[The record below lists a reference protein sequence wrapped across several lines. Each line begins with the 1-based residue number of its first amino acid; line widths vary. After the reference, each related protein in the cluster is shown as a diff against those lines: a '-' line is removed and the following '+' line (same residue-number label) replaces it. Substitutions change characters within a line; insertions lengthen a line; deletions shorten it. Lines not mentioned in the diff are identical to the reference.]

1 MNSTASA
8 IDDDSAKREGPR
20 PQRPASEAAPEVAT
34 GPAAGSTDGP
44 VPEPGPDEA
53 LVWPPPEADLDELEV
68 IAFDAS
74 HPATPPATAQ
84 ARTPS
89 SSTGIEPDGASLNR
103 DEGAAFDQG
112 REGAEPGRSDVAD
125 TTGALPPMTSAP
137 GSRAATATAVQ
148 VPAATK
154 RRASIVGGDPGWP
167 RWLVFAG
174 GALGLVLAAVG
185 GYLAAVRFAPAA
197 PVSSTVRVTV
207 ASEPAGASVIVD
219 GEPRGTTP
227 LVLDLPP
234 AAVRLEVVGELA
246 RRALTLEL
254 EAGRDVAY
262 HFDFISGDAEGSGEG
277 VGAAADLGTID
288 VRTDPPGAVVIVEG
302 RRRGET
308 PLSVEGLTAG
318 VHDVLLGFGGQSRLE
333 RVAVNAGQTSTLSV
347 TFGQAPARGSVAV
360 QAPLPLEVRIEGRS
374 IGTPGRPVALA
385 AGTYDL
391 EFVNDAVGF
400 RRAERVT
407 VTAGRTTTVV
417 VEVPPGRVNVN
428 AIPWAAVSVGD
439 VELGE
444 TPLANITL
452 PAGEHEFVFR
462 HPSLGERRQTV
473 VVASGTTSR
482 ITVDFR
488 P

>member
-1 MNSTASA
+1 VNSTAAA
-8 IDDDSAKREGPR
+8 IDDNSAKRER
-20 PQRPASEAAPEVAT
+20 PESPQPASEAAT
-34 GPAAGSTDGP
+34 GAAEGP
-44 VPEPGPDEA
+44 VPETGADTA
-53 LVWPPPEADLDELEV
+53 LVWPPPDADLEELEV

-74 HPATPPATAQ
+74 HPATPDVS
-84 ARTPS
+84 ARAPTPS
-89 SSTGIEPDGASLNR
+89 SSTGTESGGATFDR
-103 DEGAAFDQG
+103 DESVGPDEG
-112 REGAEPGRSDVAD
+112 REGTDPRRSALAAA
-125 TTGALPPMTSAP
+125 TTGALAPTANAP
-137 GSRAATATAVQ
+137 GNRAPTAAAVLAS
-148 VPAATK
+148 AATK
-154 RRASIVGGDPGWP
+154 GRASGVGEGQGWP

-219 GEPRGTTP
+219 GQPRGTTP
-227 LVLDLPP
+227 LALDLPP
-234 AAVRLEVVGELA
+234 AGVRLEVVGEFS
-246 RRALTLEL
+246 RRALTLDL
-254 EAGRDVAY
+254 EAGRDVSY
-262 HFDFISGDAEGSGEG
+262 HFDFTSVDAEGSGEEAG
-277 VGAAADLGTID
+277 VAADLGTID
-288 VRTDPPGAVVIVEG
+288 IRTDPPGAVVIVEG

-318 VHDVLLGFGGQSRLE
+318 VHDVLLGYGGQSRLE
-333 RVAVNAGQTSTLSV
+333 RVAVAAGQASTLSV
-347 TFGQAPARGSVAV
+347 TFGQAVARGLVAV
-360 QAPLPLEVRIEGRS
+360 QAPLPLEVQLEGRS
-374 IGTPGRPVALA
+374 IGTTGRPIALA
-385 AGTYDL
+385 AGSYDL

-407 VTAGRTTTVV
+407 VTAGRTTTLA

-428 AIPWAAVSVGD
+428 AIPWAAVSVADVDLGD
-439 VELGE
+439 
-444 TPLANITL
+444 TPLANIAL

-462 HPSLGERRQTV
+462 HPSLGERRRTV

>member
-8 IDDDSAKREGPR
+8 IDDDNAARE
-20 PQRPASEAAPEVAT
+20 RPASDHPSSGAVTGVVAGAAEGPGPEAAAD
-34 GPAAGSTDGP
+34 S
-44 VPEPGPDEA
+44 A
-53 LVWPPPEADLDELEV
+53 LVWPPPDADLEELEV

-74 HPATPPATAQ
+74 PPPTPPATAQ
-84 ARTPS
+84 APTPS
-89 SSTGIEPDGASLNR
+89 SPTDTEPVGTTLDRAGAAAP
-103 DEGAAFDQG
+103 DEGP
-112 REGAEPGRSDVAD
+112 EGADPGRSAVAA
-125 TTGALPPMTSAP
+125 TTGALLPVANAP
-137 GSRAATATAVQ
+137 GSRASTAAVPSATT
-148 VPAATK
+148 
-154 RRASIVGGDPGWP
+154 RGRASSVGRDQGWP

-197 PVSSTVRVTV
+197 PVSSTVQVSV
-207 ASEPAGASVIVD
+207 VSEPAGASVIVD
-219 GEPRGTTP
+219 GQPRGTTP

-234 AAVRLEVVGELA
+234 STVRLEVVGELA
-246 RRALTLEL
+246 RRALTLDL
-254 EAGRDVAY
+254 EAGRDVSY
-262 HFDFISGDAEGSGEG
+262 HFDFASGDAEAGGEQ
-277 VGAAADLGTID
+277 VGASTDLGTID
-288 VRTDPPGAVVIVEG
+288 IRTDPPGAVVIVEG

-318 VHDVLLGFGGQSRLE
+318 VHDVLLGYGGQSRLE
-333 RVAVNAGQTSTLSV
+333 RVAVTAGQTSTLSV

-360 QAPLPLEVRIEGRS
+360 QAPLPLEVQVDGRS
-374 IGTPGRPVALA
+374 IGTTGRPIALA
-385 AGTYDL
+385 PGTYDL
-391 EFVNDAVGF
+391 ELVNDAVGF

-407 VTAGRTTTVV
+407 VAAGRTTTLA

-473 VVASGTTSR
+473 VVASGATSR